1 MKNSRVRNLF
11 IAVMIF
17 LPLQYAAVGIVGELH
32 SEPWP
37 AFTLPGFKNVYVSEN
52 DLIQIEQKRF
62 VIIEED
68 RSEPI
73 ELRPQEMFPQ
83 IPLSQVPGFMRTHFS
98 DRRLVEDLSVQAK
111 HFLIEQVIEIT
122 GTEPERIELI
132 IRVEKYRIVENEL
145 ILDSVSVIE
154 RIPVT
159 PVEGL

>member
-1 MKNSRVRNLF
+1 MKKYRVSKLF

-37 AFTLPGFKNVYVSEN
+37 AFTLPGFKNVYVTED

-62 VIIEED
+62 VIFEED

-73 ELRPQEMFPQ
+73 ELRPQEMFPL

-98 DRRLVEDLSVQAK
+98 DRRTVENLSVQAK
-111 HFLIEQVIEIT
+111 QYLIEQVTKIT
-122 GTEPERIELI
+122 GTEPERMELI
-132 IRVEKYRIVENEL
+132 IRVEKYRSIENEL
-145 ILDSVSVIE
+145 ILDSESVIE
-154 RIPVT
+154 RISVMPL
-159 PVEGL
+159 EEL